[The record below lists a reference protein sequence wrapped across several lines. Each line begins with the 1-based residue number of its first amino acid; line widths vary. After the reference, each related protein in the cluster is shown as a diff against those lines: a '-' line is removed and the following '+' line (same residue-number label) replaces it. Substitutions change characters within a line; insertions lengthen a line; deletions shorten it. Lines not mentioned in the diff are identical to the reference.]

1 MTRCIYDAF
10 YCKIVFCSII
20 RKKQLSEPRL
30 VLISL
35 DYPHSTVS
43 LNQLLRKL
51 RNNLTN
57 STSNLSLFPNN
68 QTGLLFVV

>member
-1 MTRCIYDAF
+1 MMLFIARLYF
-10 YCKIVFCSII
+10 VRLSE
-20 RKKQLSEPRL
+20 KKQLSEPRL

-57 STSNLSLFPNN
+57 STSNLGLFPNN